1 MRLLLVVLI
10 ALVGLIQ
17 YPLWM
22 GRGGWFSVWDMQAQV
37 VDQRMINE
45 GLTARNV
52 ALAAEIEDL
61 RSGTEASEER
71 ARSELGMMRQGE
83 VFVQVL
89 PPGVKPPELKVTG
102 KPAVT
107 AKPGGAQPASQPAP
121 QSAPQQ
127 NLKQPARPP
136 AR

>member
-1 MRLLLVVLI
+1 MRLLLIVMI

-37 VDQRMINE
+37 ADQRKVNE
-45 GLTARNV
+45 GLTARNM
-52 ALAAEIEDL
+52 ALAAEVEDL

-71 ARSELGMMRQGE
+71 ARNELGMMRQGE

-89 PPGVKPPELKVTG
+89 PPGAKPPEIKIT
-102 KPAVT
+102 P
-107 AKPGGAQPASQPAP
+107 KPGAAARPGNNPQPA
-121 QSAPQQ
+121 
-127 NLKQPARPP
+127 ARSPV
-136 AR
+136 R

>member
-1 MRLLLVVLI
+1 MRLLLIVMV
-10 ALVGLIQ
+10 ALVALIQ

-37 VDQRMINE
+37 ADQRMINE
-45 GLTARNV
+45 GLSARNI
-52 ALAAEIEDL
+52 ALAAEVEDL

-83 VFVQVL
+83 VFVQIL
-89 PPGVKPPELKVTG
+89 PPGVKPPELKANT
-102 KPAVT
+102 KPGSG
-107 AKPGGAQPASQPAP
+107 AKPGIAVKPAPAAQPPAP
-121 QSAPQQ
+121 
-127 NLKQPARPP
+127 KPA

>member
-1 MRLLLVVLI
+1 MRLLLIVMV

-37 VDQRMINE
+37 ADQRMIND
-45 GLTARNV
+45 GLTSRNV
-52 ALAAEIEDL
+52 ALAAEVEDL

-71 ARSELGMMRQGE
+71 ARNELGMMRQGE
-83 VFVQVL
+83 VFVHVL
-89 PPGVKPPELKVTG
+89 PSGVKPPALKPNA
-102 KPAVT
+102 KPAPG
-107 AKPGGAQPASQPAP
+107 AKPAAAAKPKVPTPS
-121 QSAPQQ
+121 
-127 NLKQPARPP
+127 NPP

>member
-37 VDQRMINE
+37 ADQRMINE
-45 GLTARNV
+45 GLTARNT
-52 ALAAEIEDL
+52 ALAAEVEDL

-83 VFVQVL
+83 VFVQIL
-89 PPGVKPPELKVTG
+89 PPGVKPPELKSNAKPKSPQQPAA
-102 KPAVT
+102 KPA
-107 AKPGGAQPASQPAP
+107 
-121 QSAPQQ
+121 
-127 NLKQPARPP
+127 LR
-136 AR
+136 

>member
-1 MRLLLVVLI
+1 MRLLLIVMV

-22 GRGGWFSVWDMQAQV
+22 GRGGWFSVWDMQSQV
-37 VDQRMINE
+37 ADQRMINE
-45 GLTARNV
+45 GLTARNM
-52 ALAAEIEDL
+52 ALAAEVEDL

-89 PPGVKPPELKVTG
+89 PPGVKPPELKS
-102 KPAVT
+102 T
-107 AKPGGAQPASQPAP
+107 AKPAATAKPQIKPAP
-121 QSAPQQ
+121 A
-127 NLKQPARPP
+127 KPAATTR
-136 AR
+136 

>member
-1 MRLLLVVLI
+1 MRLLLIVMV

-37 VDQRMINE
+37 ADQRMINE
-45 GLTARNV
+45 GLTSRNV
-52 ALAAEIEDL
+52 ALAAEVEDL

-83 VFVQVL
+83 VFVHIL
-89 PPGVKPPELKVTG
+89 PPGAKPPELKSNI
-102 KPAVT
+102 KPAAGT
-107 AKPGGAQPASQPAP
+107 KPGVASKPQAATQPRPAT
-121 QSAPQQ
+121 
-127 NLKQPARPP
+127 RP
-136 AR
+136 

>member
-1 MRLLLVVLI
+1 MRLLLVVMI

-37 VDQRMINE
+37 ADQRMINE

-61 RSGTEASEER
+61 RTGTEASEER

-89 PPGVKPPELKVTG
+89 PPGVKPPELKV
-102 KPAVT
+102 PV
-107 AKPGGAQPASQPAP
+107 KPGTAARPGVSP
-121 QSAPQQ
+121 QSTQQ
-127 NLKQPARPP
+127 PR
-136 AR
+136 R

>member
-1 MRLLLVVLI
+1 MRLLLIVMV

-37 VDQRMINE
+37 ADQRMIND
-45 GLTARNV
+45 GLTSRNV
-52 ALAAEIEDL
+52 ALAAEVEDL

-71 ARSELGMMRQGE
+71 ARNELGMMRQGE
-83 VFVQVL
+83 VFVHVL
-89 PPGVKPPELKVTG
+89 PSGAKPPALKPNAKPTAG
-102 KPAVT
+102 AKPAAA
-107 AKPGGAQPASQPAP
+107 AKPKVPTPS
-121 QSAPQQ
+121 
-127 NLKQPARPP
+127 NPP

>member
-1 MRLLLVVLI
+1 MRLLLIVMV

-52 ALAAEIEDL
+52 ALAPKWKIFAQVP
-61 RSGTEASEER
+61 RPRKSAR
-71 ARSELGMMRQGE
+71 A
-83 VFVQVL
+83 
-89 PPGVKPPELKVTG
+89 
-102 KPAVT
+102 ANW
-107 AKPGGAQPASQPAP
+107 A
-121 QSAPQQ
+121 
-127 NLKQPARPP
+127 
-136 AR
+136 

>member
-22 GRGGWFSVWDMQAQV
+22 GRGGWFSVWDMQTQV
-37 VDQRMINE
+37 VDQRMIND
-45 GLTARNV
+45 GLNARNI

-61 RSGTEASEER
+61 RTGTEASEER
-71 ARSELGMMRQGE
+71 ARSELGMMRHGE

-89 PPGVKPPELKVTG
+89 PPGVKPPEIKA
-102 KPAVT
+102 P
-107 AKPGGAQPASQPAP
+107 AKPGLTRPAGQPSAQQP
-121 QSAPQQ
+121 
-127 NLKQPARPP
+127 LKPPARPP
-136 AR
+136 VR